1 MNLYFCL
8 GNSPSVSRYFGYCFV
23 KKWNSNS
30 DRYFVGDGCEIFG
43 DLAIDNAS
51 LKAVNASTP

>member
-23 KKWNSNS
+23 KKWNSDS

-51 LKAVNASTP
+51 LKAVNA